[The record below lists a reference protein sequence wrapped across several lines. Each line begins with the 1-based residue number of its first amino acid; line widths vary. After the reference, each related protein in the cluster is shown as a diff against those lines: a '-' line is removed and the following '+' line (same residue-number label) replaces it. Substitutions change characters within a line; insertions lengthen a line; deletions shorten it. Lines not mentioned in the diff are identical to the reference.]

1 MKTTTVLAAVFAAS
15 LPWVYAAP
23 LTESTVTE
31 IVKEVNLLPPGA
43 ANPAPAKLNVL
54 VKAPERVRTGAE
66 SRTELTAADRT
77 ITRIGANTVF
87 AFETSG
93 RVINLERGSIL
104 FHSPKG
110 AGGGTIKSGGASAA
124 ILGTTLI
131 VAATEN
137 GGFKVIVLEG
147 RAQITLPNGRRSN
160 LDEGQMVFVLPAGGG
175 FSPVL
180 NINLGR
186 LVAGSLL
193 VKGFSRELP
202 SVERI
207 NTAVKKQNARIEKGR
222 AVDTGITAEQFASSA
237 VYSKPQN
244 GLNSIDQN
252 SYKTAVHPALTLE
265 QIRQLLGNP
274 NDPTGGGKLGG
285 GGPGGLGVAPVQQ
298 ERPVKQ
304 PPPQPPPRPVP

>member
-1 MKTTTVLAAVFAAS
+1 MKTITVLAAVFTTC
-15 LPWVYAAP
+15 LPCLLAAP

-43 ANPAPAKLNVL
+43 ANPAPAKLNAL

-66 SRTELTAADRT
+66 SRTELTASDRT

-124 ILGTTLI
+124 ILGTTLL

-207 NTAVKKQNARIEKGR
+207 NTAVKNQNARIEKGR
-222 AVDTGITAEQFASSA
+222 AVDTGISAEQFAA
-237 VYSKPQN
+237 AAFSKPLN
-244 GLNSIDQN
+244 GLNAIDQN
-252 SYKTAVHPALTLE
+252 SYKTGVHPALTLE
-265 QIRQLLGNP
+265 QIRQLLGSP

-285 GGPGGLGVAPVQQ
+285 SGPGGLGVAPVQQ
-298 ERPVKQ
+298 QERRSQPK
-304 PPPQPPPRPVP
+304 PPPPPPRPQP

>member
-1 MKTTTVLAAVFAAS
+1 
-15 LPWVYAAP
+15 
-23 LTESTVTE
+23 
-31 IVKEVNLLPPGA
+31 
-43 ANPAPAKLNVL
+43 
-54 VKAPERVRTGAE
+54 
-66 SRTELTAADRT
+66 
-77 ITRIGANTVF
+77 
-87 AFETSG
+87 
-93 RVINLERGSIL
+93 
-104 FHSPKG
+104 
-110 AGGGTIKSGGASAA
+110 
-124 ILGTTLI
+124 
-131 VAATEN
+131 
-137 GGFKVIVLEG
+137 
-147 RAQITLPNGRRSN
+147 
-160 LDEGQMVFVLPAGGG
+160 MVFVLPAGGG

>member
-1 MKTTTVLAAVFAAS
+1 MKTITVLAAVFAAC

-31 IVKEVNLLPPGA
+31 IVKEVNVLPPGA
-43 ANPAPAKLNVL
+43 ANPAPAKLNAM

-66 SRTELTAADRT
+66 SRTELTATDRT

-160 LDEGQMVFVLPAGGG
+160 LDEGQMVFVLPAGAG

-180 NINLGR
+180 NVNLGR

-193 VKGFSRELP
+193 VKGFSRDLP

-207 NTAVKKQNARIEKGR
+207 NSAVKKQNARIEKGR
-222 AVDTGITAEQFASSA
+222 AVDTGITAEQFAA
-237 VYSKPQN
+237 AYSKPQN

-252 SYKTAVHPALTLE
+252 TYKTAVHPALTLE
-265 QIRQLLGNP
+265 QIRQLLGDP
-274 NDPTGGGKLGG
+274 TDPTGGGKLGG
-285 GGPGGLGVAPVQQ
+285 SGPGGLGVVRVQPQ
-298 ERPVKQ
+298 ERRSQPK
-304 PPPQPPPRPVP
+304 PPPPPPRPQP

>member
-1 MKTTTVLAAVFAAS
+1 MKTTTVLAALLGAY
-15 LPWVYAAP
+15 LPWVPAAP

-43 ANPAPAKLNVL
+43 ATPTPAKLNVL

-66 SRTELTAADRT
+66 SRTELTAPDRT

-87 AFETSG
+87 AFETAG

-147 RAQITLPNGRRSN
+147 AARITLPNGTTAN
-160 LDEGQMVFVLPAGGG
+160 LEAGQMVFVLPAGAG
-175 FSPVL
+175 FSRVL
-180 NINLGR
+180 DINLGR
-186 LVAGSLL
+186 LVDGSLL
-193 VKGFSRELP
+193 VKGFSRQLP
-202 SVERI
+202 SAPQI
-207 NTAVKKQNARIEKGR
+207 GTAVEKQNVRIKKGR
-222 AVDTGITAEQFASSA
+222 AIDTGISAEEFAAASLTRQ
-237 VYSKPQN
+237 Y
-244 GLNSIDQN
+244 GLNSIDNN
-252 SYKTAVHPALTLE
+252 SYKTGVHPALTPQE
-265 QIRQLLGNP
+265 IAQLLGP
-274 NDPTGGGKLGG
+274 QGVPQPGT
-285 GGPGGLGVAPVQQ
+285 GPGGKALI
-298 ERPVKQ
+298 PVKSGSLRGA
-304 PPPQPPPRPVP
+304 P